1 MREVVLDTET
11 TGLDPGT
18 GHRIVEI
25 GCVELVNRV
34 PTGREYQTYLNPDRD
49 VPEEAFEVHGLA
61 TAFLATKPRFAEVV
75 DDFLAFLGSSRLII
89 HNAEFDLAFL
99 NAELELLSYPRLSPH
114 RSLDTLELARRQAPG
129 APANLDALARRFALD
144 TRARPASRSGPP
156 PEAVRRAGTEGR
168 RVHGALVDARI
179 LAEVYLRLTGGRQPA
194 LLLKAGGLAGEARE
208 APASP
213 RPGTAASAPTAVR
226 AARPASRSNT
236 EGGPHAASDDEQA
249 AHAAFIDR
257 VTDPIWRR

>member
-11 TGLDPGT
+11 TGLDPGS

-25 GCVELVNRV
+25 GCVELVNHV

-99 NAELELLSYPRLSPH
+99 NAELERLSYPRLSPQ

-144 TRARPASRSGPP
+144 TQA
-156 PEAVRRAGTEGR
+156 R

-194 LLLKAGGLAGEARE
+194 LLLKAGEARE
-208 APASP
+208 ALASP
-213 RPGTAASAPTAVR
+213 RSGMRPGMGTSASTAVR
-226 AARPASRSNT
+226 AAR
-236 EGGPHAASDDEQA
+236 PHAASDDEQA

>member
-11 TGLDPGT
+11 TGLDPGA

-25 GCVELVNRV
+25 GCVELVNHV

-75 DDFLAFLGSSRLII
+75 DDFLAFLGSARLII

-99 NAELELLSYPRLSPH
+99 NAELERLSYPRLSPD
-114 RSLDTLELARRQAPG
+114 RVLDTLELARRQAPG
-129 APANLDALARRFALD
+129 APANLDALVRRFALD
-144 TRARPASRSGPP
+144 TQA
-156 PEAVRRAGTEGR
+156 R

-194 LLLKAGGLAGEARE
+194 LLLKTGGLAGEPRE

-213 RPGTAASAPTAVR
+213 RPGMGASPPTSVR
-226 AARPASRSNT
+226 AAR
-236 EGGPHAASDDEQA
+236 PHAASDDEQA
-249 AHAAFIDR
+249 AHTAFIDR

>member
-11 TGLDPGT
+11 TGLDPGA

-25 GCVELVNRV
+25 GCVELVNHV

-49 VPEEAFEVHGLA
+49 VPEGAFEVHGLA

-99 NAELELLSYPRLSPH
+99 NAELERVSYPRLSPN

-129 APANLDALARRFALD
+129 APASLDALARRFALD
-144 TRARPASRSGPP
+144 TQA
-156 PEAVRRAGTEGR
+156 R

-194 LLLKAGGLAGEARE
+194 LLLKAGDLAGEARE
-208 APASP
+208 APASLG
-213 RPGTAASAPTAVR
+213 PGMAESAPTSVR
-226 AARPASRSNT
+226 AAR
-236 EGGPHAASDDEQA
+236 PHAASDDEQA
-249 AHAAFIDR
+249 AHNAFIDR

>member
-11 TGLDPGT
+11 TGLDPGA

-49 VPEEAFEVHGLA
+49 VPEGAFEVHGLA

-75 DDFLAFLGSSRLII
+75 DDFLAFLGASRLII

-99 NAELELLSYPRLSPH
+99 NAELERVSYPQLLPH

-129 APANLDALARRFALD
+129 APASLDALARRFALD
-144 TRARPASRSGPP
+144 TQA
-156 PEAVRRAGTEGR
+156 R

-179 LAEVYLRLTGGRQPA
+179 LAEVYLRLTGGRQPD
-194 LLLKAGGLAGEARE
+194 LLLKPGGPAGEE
-208 APASP
+208 GQAPASP
-213 RPGTAASAPTAVR
+213 RPGMAASAPTAVR
-226 AARPASRSNT
+226 AARP
-236 EGGPHAASDDEQA
+236 HAASDDEHV

>member
-11 TGLDPGT
+11 TGLDPGS

-25 GCVELVNRV
+25 GCVELVNHL

-99 NAELELLSYPRLSPH
+99 NAELERLSYPRLSPQ

-144 TRARPASRSGPP
+144 TQA
-156 PEAVRRAGTEGR
+156 R

-194 LLLKAGGLAGEARE
+194 LLLKAGEARE
-208 APASP
+208 TLASP
-213 RPGTAASAPTAVR
+213 RPGIGASAPTAVR
-226 AARPASRSNT
+226 AARP
-236 EGGPHAASDDEQA
+236 HAASGDEQA

>member
-11 TGLDPGT
+11 TGLDPGS

-25 GCVELVNRV
+25 GCVELVNHV

-99 NAELELLSYPRLSPH
+99 NAELERLSYPRLSPQ

-144 TRARPASRSGPP
+144 TQA
-156 PEAVRRAGTEGR
+156 R

-194 LLLKAGGLAGEARE
+194 LLLKPGEPRE
-208 APASP
+208 ALASP
-213 RPGTAASAPTAVR
+213 SPGMRPGMRPGMGASASTAVR
-226 AARPASRSNT
+226 AARP
-236 EGGPHAASDDEQA
+236 HAASGDEQT

>member
-11 TGLDPGT
+11 TGLDPGS

-25 GCVELVNRV
+25 GCVELVNHV

-99 NAELELLSYPRLSPH
+99 NAELERLSYPRLSPH

-144 TRARPASRSGPP
+144 TQA
-156 PEAVRRAGTEGR
+156 R

-194 LLLKAGGLAGEARE
+194 LGLAGEARE
-208 APASP
+208 APK
-213 RPGTAASAPTAVR
+213 ASAPISVR
-226 AARPASRSNT
+226 AARPASRSYT
-236 EGGPHAASDDEQA
+236 EGRPHAASDDEQT
-249 AHAAFIDR
+249 AHAACIER
-257 VTDPIWRR
+257 LGDPIWRR